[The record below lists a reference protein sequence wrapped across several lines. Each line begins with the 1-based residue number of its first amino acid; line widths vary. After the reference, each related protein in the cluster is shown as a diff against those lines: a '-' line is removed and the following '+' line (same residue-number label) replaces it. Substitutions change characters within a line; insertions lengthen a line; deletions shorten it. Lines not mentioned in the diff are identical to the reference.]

1 LCKALFGPFRE
12 RFLTHFP
19 LEIKM
24 ILSSSTSKRLC
35 VRAFTLIELLVVI
48 AIIAILIGLLVPAV
62 QKVRESAARTQCE
75 NNLKQLGLGM
85 HNFHDVHKVL
95 PYCRTGGHEQD
106 NTWAVIILPFIEQQ
120 SLYTTWFSTAIP
132 GLDGPQIVSIYPRI
146 SINDLRFN
154 KTIRTQSTPLNNV
167 VPLYFCPSRREP
179 QVCMTPFQA
188 NLTGSSC
195 DYAACTGDNDLNTGA
210 FYVNTIYG
218 TGIKLTSI
226 TDGTSSTL
234 LMGEKHLRPID
245 LGDGSVDGCIYSAT
259 PSGLSF
265 RQGGSNHPLAVLT
278 DDQMGQF
285 GSWHTGVVNFVFCD
299 GHVQSL
305 STSISPTTLGYL
317 ATRQGGEVI
326 PPYE

>member
-1 LCKALFGPFRE
+1 
-12 RFLTHFP
+12 
-19 LEIKM
+19 M
-24 ILSSSTSKRLC
+24 ILSSSTPKRPSA
-35 VRAFTLIELLVVI
+35 RAFTLIELLVVI

-62 QKVRESAARTQCE
+62 QKVREAAARTQCE
-75 NNLKQLGLGM
+75 NNLKQIGLGM
-85 HNFHDVHKVL
+85 HNFHDVFKVL

-120 SLYTTWFSTAIP
+120 SLYTKWFSTAIP
-132 GLDGPQIVSIYPRI
+132 NLDGPQIKSIYPLI

-154 KTIRTQSTPLNNV
+154 KTIRTQSAPLDNL
-167 VPLYFCPSRREP
+167 VPLYFCPSRRDP
-179 QVCMTPFQA
+179 QTCTKPFQS

-195 DYAACTGDNDLNTGA
+195 DYAVCGGDDTPLPNKNTGA
-210 FYVNTIYG
+210 FYINGPYG

-245 LGDGSVDGCIYSAT
+245 LGDGAVDGCIYSAT

-265 RQGGSNHPLAVLT
+265 RLAGPHFALALGST
-278 DDQMGQF
+278 DDQNGQF

-305 STSISPTTLGYL
+305 GTSISPTTLGFL